1 MIKKIT
7 GAILLN
13 TMLIYLMSGCAM
25 IEKTESKTKEIAIV
39 ETNQAP
45 LSEPQIY
52 GVHTNDIKVL
62 LDATPIGSEISLQE
76 GMNGEWHLKIEKVF
90 TVENMNH
97 AEVEY
102 YEVPVVE
109 ETSNVVLYSSE
120 TILI

>member
-1 MIKKIT
+1 
-7 GAILLN
+7 
-13 TMLIYLMSGCAM
+13 MSGCAM

-45 LSEPQIY
+45 LSEPKIY

-76 GMNGEWHLKIEKVF
+76 GRNGEWHLKIEKVF

-97 AEVEY
+97 AEIEY